1 MPCILPFFPRPS
13 AGACLETL
21 FSSAF
26 LIGSS
31 LSAGWVDSASV
42 AVRGHC
48 KLTRDCSSPCLG
60 GTPVCD
66 SCLLAFVRD

>member
-1 MPCILPFFPRPS
+1 MPCIPPFFPRPS

-21 FSSAF
+21 SSGAY

-42 AVRGHC
+42 AVLGRAGPLGAALAHVWEEH
-48 KLTRDCSSPCLG
+48 LPVTR
-60 GTPVCD
+60 
-66 SCLLAFVRD
+66 LLAFVRD